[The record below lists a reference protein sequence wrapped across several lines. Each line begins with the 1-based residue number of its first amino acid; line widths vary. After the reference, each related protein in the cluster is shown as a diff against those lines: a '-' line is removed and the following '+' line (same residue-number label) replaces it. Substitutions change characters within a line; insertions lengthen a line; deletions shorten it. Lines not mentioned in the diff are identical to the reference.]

1 MIILSTNHRSP
12 LHIPHHGYRGFTLIE
27 LVIILAIF
35 SILFHLATPTFQ
47 NIAAN
52 SRMTTQINTM
62 VTSFNYARSEA
73 IKRHHN
79 TVICPNDDGHCAR
92 QPHWHNGWLIFI
104 DENFNRE
111 LEQEEE
117 VIYVEAA
124 KKNIEIISS
133 RYRKRV
139 VFRSKGYSY
148 GSNASFIFC
157 DQRGSVNARAIVL
170 SNSGRARIADKKSD
184 GKDWECPK

>member
-1 MIILSTNHRSP
+1 VIILPTNHRLSLP
-12 LHIPHHGYRGFTLIE
+12 IPHHDCRGFTLIE
-27 LVIILAIF
+27 LVIVLAIF
-35 SILFHLATPTFQ
+35 SILFHFAAPTFQ
-47 NIAAN
+47 NIVAD

-62 VTSFNYARSEA
+62 ATSFNYAKSEA

-79 TVICPNDDGHCAR
+79 TVICPNDNGSCAR
-92 QPHWHNGWLIFI
+92 QSHWHNGWLIFI

-124 KKNIEIISS
+124 KKNIKITSS

-157 DQRGSVNARAIVL
+157 DQRGSTNARAIVL
-170 SNSGRARIADKKSD
+170 SNTGRTRIADKQSD
-184 GKDWECPK
+184 GKDWQCQG

>member
-1 MIILSTNHRSP
+1 MIILPTYHRLSLP
-12 LHIPHHGYRGFTLIE
+12 IPHHDCRGFTLIE
-27 LVIILAIF
+27 LVIVLAIL
-35 SILFHLATPTFQ
+35 SILFHLAAPTFQ
-47 NIAAN
+47 YIGAN
-52 SRMTTQINTM
+52 SRMATQMNTM

-79 TVICPNDDGHCAR
+79 MVICPNDDGSCAR

-104 DENFNRE
+104 DENFSRE
-111 LEQEEE
+111 LEPGEE

-124 KKNIEIISS
+124 KKNIKITSS

-157 DQRGSVNARAIVL
+157 DQRGSVNARAVVL
-170 SNSGRARIADKKSD
+170 SNTGRTRIADKKSD
-184 GKDWECPK
+184 GKDWKCPG